1 MLQPGNQP
9 HVGIEHLPLNPYAH
23 CNFGHLAIAIVIFP
37 VASIPDHQSPPTT
50 SKTPPPY
57 KKADTTKPLHQ
68 QKRATLPINQSVS
81 ANAQAAFVAE
91 DYIGTS
97 FSNGGGDL
105 TSSTLPA
112 AVLELFQRLQIA
124 EKSASSNP
132 NNITITYDTETELAT
147 INAEM
152 PVSFTVSSNGSV
164 SIVAVPYLA

>member
-1 MLQPGNQP
+1 MATFNPGTGTLKSTSLEAAAMEAAQILQNAERASTVDPQP
-9 HVGIEHLPLNPYAH
+9 N
-23 CNFGHLAIAIVIFP
+23 NIAVNYFTGDN
-37 VASIPDHQSPPTT
+37 VVQV
-50 SKTPPPY
+50 
-57 KKADTTKPLHQ
+57 
-68 QKRATLPINQSVS
+68 RATLPINQSVS
-81 ANAQAAFVAE
+81 ASAQAVFVAE

-132 NNITITYDTETELAT
+132 NNITITYDTETEIAT

-164 SIVAVPYLA
+164 SIVAAPYLA